1 MNTYLLTRAE
11 SGDVPVVELR
21 LVPGGQPVPTRQ
33 QIEQLRLFNLLE
45 QKRKDR
51 EFKLRAAKRALALA
65 NKLKNPSAK
74 KKHQSRIFSAMN
86 KLRVAV

>member
-1 MNTYLLTRAE
+1 MNTSQLTSAE
-11 SGDVPVVELR
+11 SATIHWSNQVPNR
-21 LVPGGQPVPTRQ
+21 I
-33 QIEQLRLFNLLE
+33 QIERLRLFNLLE

-51 EFKLRAAKRALALA
+51 ERKLRAAKRALAIA
-65 NKLKNPSAK
+65 NKLKNPAAK

>member
-1 MNTYLLTRAE
+1 MFPKQLTPAE
-11 SGDVPVVELR
+11 WRVANER
-21 LVPGGQPVPTRQ
+21 
-33 QIEQLRLFNLLE
+33 LRLFLISREKERE
-45 QKRKDR
+45 QDR
-51 EFKLRAAKRALALA
+51 RLRAAKRALALA